1 MKDLVPGVPVR
12 RLPLSLTFVFAAVVG
27 CARERAA
34 VADRP
39 PVADSATVARA
50 QAAANTLGP
59 DLAGMLQQA
68 IRDGGPVQ
76 AVAVCAD
83 SAQART
89 ARHAID
95 GVAIRRIGTRV
106 RNPANAPDTLEARV
120 LAYLAEQKAAGS
132 MPGEVVEVARTG
144 LDGGWELRY
153 LRPVVL
159 QEFCTTCHG
168 AVENIPPAVRSVI
181 AERYPDDSAVGYAA
195 GDLRGAISVRIPLPT
210 ER

>member
-1 MKDLVPGVPVR
+1 MR
-12 RLPLSLTFVFAAVVG
+12 RLSVSLAIVAVAVAITS
-27 CARERAA
+27 CARERSA
-34 VADRP
+34 VADQP

-50 QAAANTLGP
+50 QLAANTLGP

-68 IRDGGPVQ
+68 IRDGGPIQ

-95 GVAIRRIGTRV
+95 GVAIRRVGTRV

-120 LAYLAEQKAAGS
+120 LGYLAEQKAAGT
-132 MPGEVVEVARTG
+132 MPGEVIEVARTG

-153 LRPVVL
+153 IRPVVL

-181 AERYPDDSAVGYAA
+181 AERYPSDSAVGYAA
-195 GDLRGAISVRIPLPT
+195 GDLRGAITVRIPLAAQ
-210 ER
+210 R

>member
-1 MKDLVPGVPVR
+1 MQR
-12 RLPLSLTFVFAAVVG
+12 WSWFASFTAVAVVAAG

-34 VADRP
+34 VNDQP

-59 DLAGMLQQA
+59 DLASMLQGA
-68 IRDGGPVQ
+68 IQDGGPAS

-89 ARHAID
+89 ARHAVD
-95 GVAIRRIGTRV
+95 GIAIRRVGTRV

-120 LAYLAEQKAAGS
+120 LAYLAQQKTAGT
-132 MPGEVVEVARTG
+132 MPSEVVEVARTG
-144 LDGGWELRY
+144 LDGAWELRY
-153 LRPVVL
+153 LRPIAL

-168 AVENIPPAVRSVI
+168 AEENIPPAVRSII
-181 AERYPDDSAVGYAA
+181 AERYPNDSAVGYDA
-195 GDLRGAISVRIPLPT
+195 GDLRGAITVRIPLPT
-210 ER
+210 QR

>member
-1 MKDLVPGVPVR
+1 MR
-12 RLPLSLTFVFAAVVG
+12 RLSVSLAIVAVAVAITS

-34 VADRP
+34 VADQP

-50 QAAANTLGP
+50 QLAANTLGP

-68 IRDGGPVQ
+68 IRDGGPIQ

-95 GVAIRRIGTRV
+95 GVAIRRVGTRV

-120 LAYLAEQKAAGS
+120 LGYLAEQKAAGT
-132 MPGEVVEVARTG
+132 MPGEVIEVARTG

-153 LRPVVL
+153 IRPVVL

-181 AERYPDDSAVGYAA
+181 AERYPSDSAVGYAA
-195 GDLRGAISVRIPLPT
+195 GDLRGAITVRIPLAAQ
-210 ER
+210 R